1 MAKNVFDL
9 IMFCIKLPEH
19 INFIILTHSEEEEG
33 KTDIKTLGKM
43 LKDKVNLAGLFTTV
57 LYTDVKTTMQGTTYT
72 FITNQ
77 MMNDRGIQVMAK
89 SPFGLFAD
97 KQIPNDLGFVIQEI
111 EKFNK
116 GE

>member
-9 IMFCIKLPEH
+9 IMFCIKLPNH
-19 INFIILTHSEEEEG
+19 INFIILTHSEEEDG

-43 LKDKVNLAGLFTTV
+43 LKDKVNLSGLFTTV
-57 LYTDVKTTMQGTTYT
+57 LYTDVKTNLQGSTYT

-77 MMNDRGIQVMAK
+77 MMNDRGITVMAK
-89 SPFGLFAD
+89 SPFGLFEE
-97 KQIPNDLGFVIQEI
+97 KQIPNDLGLVIKAI
-111 EKFNK
+111 EAFNK